1 MRGAVD
7 MGGIVPWR
15 ASAGQRI
22 PVGMLAKRAR
32 GQMARFIIDGRLTTP
47 DALLDFQRDGYRYHP
62 DLSKPA
68 QPVFVK

>member
-1 MRGAVD
+1 
-7 MGGIVPWR
+7 
-15 ASAGQRI
+15 
-22 PVGMLAKRAR
+22 MLAKRAR